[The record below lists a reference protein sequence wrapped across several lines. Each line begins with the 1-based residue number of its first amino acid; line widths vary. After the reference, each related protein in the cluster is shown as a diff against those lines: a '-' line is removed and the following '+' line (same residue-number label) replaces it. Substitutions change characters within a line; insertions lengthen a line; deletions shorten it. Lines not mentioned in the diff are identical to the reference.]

1 MPTLTNLISVNRYK
15 SVRIGY
21 DRDEHRFS
29 SIEAQI
35 DDAETD
41 DFYANIQFP
50 AQGEPTYATGISDLN
65 ILRTHYAEN
74 GGFLKLDGT
83 LIQPEIRGDWKLG
96 TTPESFAQ
104 YGFWNPLDAD
114 GWENYLQKLED
125 DGDFSRGVKKR
136 TESDAGTVTLEV
148 GGIKPKRNRS
158 KQANTGVSLERVEAS
173 QSGTS
178 IAFTLSIPYDQ
189 RLESD
194 DLDDYP
200 ELQAFVKWL
209 RSKQPQIQ
217 TDIADDFSADA
228 SFNNRTIT
236 FRQDPDDSASSITLS
251 FNDIFLFGQTIEG
264 TQYVFSYR
272 IRFTRDSGAV
282 ISPSD
287 LSGYFEDISVDLT
300 SSDDITEEPAFGAR
314 DVRLIG
320 KSVVFPDGAEIFYE
334 SGKYWK
340 KVKNANG
347 TIVYIPL
354 QEGSGETMH
363 YEQMPLNSVGRHLV
377 PDFTSPYSAIHFDGS
392 GVGSV
397 WFQYPNIMVRSPE
410 THTSWIIHNRST
422 LYDLDMF
429 DFNGQLFSVLLP
441 GQLAIVQMT
450 LHDNGNGELSVQRM
464 PTRRYIKQTNSQTFN
479 NRPNWSQGSF
489 IYVLPSMPT
498 TTIGAS
504 YDSFTFSSITRSI
517 TGANIDSYPDDQF
530 DFKEGVTVKYAGKL
544 DILASWNLD
553 AQGSGGIVNWN
564 GIRVWC
570 KRGTD
575 NPIIVG
581 TNSLP
586 ALVAGDE
593 RTYTLPAVHK
603 ARADDFIFFTHRIDA
618 ISGTVNVPQLRVE
631 IDQDPNITILHT
643 AA

>member
-1 MPTLTNLISVNRYK
+1 MARITSIDSTTRYSSVYIDYHHGTP
-15 SVRIGY
+15 RINNITAY
-21 DRDEHRFS
+21 
-29 SIEAQI
+29 I
-35 DDAETD
+35 DNTD
-41 DFYANIQFP
+41 DNAQVYFP
-50 AQGEPTYATGISDLN
+50 NTGDVIDSGQLAVLTV
-65 ILRTHYAEN
+65 LREHYAEH
-74 GGFLKLDGT
+74 GGFINDDGN
-83 LIQPEIRGDWKLG
+83 IVNIRINEWIHGD
-96 TTPESFAQ
+96 TPESFAEF
-104 YGFWNPLDAD
+104 GFWNPLDAE
-114 GWENYLQKLED
+114 GWEKYEQGLKTA
-125 DGDFSRGVKKR
+125 GDYSRGESKRIESDSGAITQEVHSVVPKKR
-136 TESDAGTVTLEV
+136 RSD
-148 GGIKPKRNRS
+148 
-158 KQANTGVSLERVEAS
+158 QANTGVSLERVEVA
-173 QSGTS
+173 QSGS
-178 IAFTLSIPYDQ
+178 KINFTITIPYGEQ
-189 RLESD
+189 VTAD
-194 DLDDYP
+194 DLDSRP
-200 ELQAFVKWL
+200 EIMAFVKWL
-209 RSKQPQIQ
+209 KDHQPETE
-217 TDIADDFSADA
+217 TDFADDVSEDA
-228 SFNNRTIT
+228 SFDGRSIS
-236 FRQDPDDSASSITLS
+236 FRQDPDDSTSEITL
-251 FNDIFLFGQTIEG
+251 DWDEVILIGQSPPGDTAYYIDFWR
-264 TQYVFSYR
+264 VV
-272 IRFTRDSGAV
+272 FTRSSGAE

-300 SSDDITEEPAFGAR
+300 SSDDITEEPAFGAQN
-314 DVRLIG
+314 VRLIG
-320 KSVVFPDGAEIFYE
+320 KSVVFPDGSEIFYE

-340 KVKNANG
+340 KVVNPNG

-354 QEGSGETMH
+354 QEGSGETLH

-377 PDFTSPYSAIHFDGS
+377 PDFTSPYSAVHFDGS

-397 WFQYPNIMVRSPE
+397 WFQYPDIMVRSPE
-410 THTSWIIHNRST
+410 THTSWIIHNRSA

-429 DFNGQLFSVLLP
+429 DFNGQLFAVLLP

-450 LHDNGNGELSVQRM
+450 LHENGNGELSVQLM
-464 PTRRYIKQTNSQTFN
+464 PARRYIKQTNSQTFN

-498 TTIGAS
+498 TTVGAS
-504 YDSFTFSSITRSI
+504 YDSFTYTGITRSI

-553 AQGSGGIVNWN
+553 AQGTGGIVNWN

-570 KRGTD
+570 KRGTA

>member
-1 MPTLTNLISVNRYK
+1 MATPTHLHAVNRYR
-15 SVRIGY
+15 SIEIGY
-21 DRDEHRFS
+21 RNDRKIIQHITARIDDDNDLY
-29 SIEAQI
+29 AQI
-35 DDAETD
+35 
-41 DFYANIQFP
+41 NFP
-50 AQGEPTYATGISDLN
+50 DVGEPNVAEQLADLN
-65 ILRTHYAEN
+65 ILRDHYAAN
-74 GGFLKLDGT
+74 GGFLRADGT
-83 LIQPEIRGDWKLG
+83 LIQPTISREWVLG

-104 YGFWNPLDAD
+104 FGLRNPFDPD
-114 GWENYLQKLED
+114 GWENYLQSLETA
-125 DGDFSRGVKKR
+125 GDFSRGETKRTVGESGAVTQEVHSVVPKKR
-136 TESDAGTVTLEV
+136 RSD
-148 GGIKPKRNRS
+148 
-158 KQANTGVSLERVEAS
+158 QANTGVSLERVEVA
-173 QSGTS
+173 QSGS
-178 IAFTLSIPYDQ
+178 KINFTITIPYGEQ
-189 RLESD
+189 VTAD
-194 DLDDYP
+194 DLDSRP
-200 ELQAFVKWL
+200 EIMAFVKWL
-209 RSKQPQIQ
+209 KDHQPETE
-217 TDIADDFSADA
+217 TDFADDFSEDA
-228 SFNNRTIT
+228 SFSGRSIS
-236 FRQDPDDSASSITLS
+236 FRQDPDDATSEMTLNSADVILV
-251 FNDIFLFGQTIEG
+251 GQTPVGETTYYIDFWR
-264 TQYVFSYR
+264 VV
-272 IRFTRDSGAV
+272 FTRSSGAE

-287 LSGYFEDISVDLT
+287 LSGFFEGVFIDLT
-300 SSDDITEEPAFGAR
+300 TSDDVTEEPAFGAQ

-320 KSVVFPDGAEIFYE
+320 KSVVFPDGSEIFYE

-340 KVKNANG
+340 KVVNPNG

-354 QEGSGETMH
+354 QEGSGETLH

-377 PDFTSPYSAIHFDGS
+377 PDFTSPYSAVHFDGS

-397 WFQYPNIMVRSPE
+397 WFQYPDIMVRSPE
-410 THTSWIIHNRST
+410 THTSWIIHNRSA

-429 DFNGQLFSVLLP
+429 DFNGQLFAVLLP

-450 LHDNGNGELSVQRM
+450 LHENGNGELSVQLM
-464 PTRRYIKQTNSQTFN
+464 PARRYIKQTNSQTFN

-498 TTIGAS
+498 VTVGAS
-504 YDSFTFSSITRSI
+504 YDSFTFTAITRSI

-553 AQGSGGIVNWN
+553 AQGTGGIANWN

-570 KRGTD
+570 KRGTA
-575 NPIIVG
+575 NPLIVG

-593 RTYTLPAVHK
+593 RTYTLPAVWK
-603 ARADDFIFFTHRIDA
+603 ARADDFIFFTHRIDS

>member
-1 MPTLTNLISVNRYK
+1 MPTQTNLISTNRYTRIDINYSNNLKVIK
-15 SVRIGY
+15 SITAY
-21 DRDEHRFS
+21 
-29 SIEAQI
+29 I
-35 DDAETD
+35 DDDDDDLYAE
-41 DFYANIQFP
+41 IQFP
-50 AQGEPTYATGISDLN
+50 DVGEPVGTSLADLN
-65 ILRTHYAEN
+65 ILRDHYADN
-74 GGFLKLDGT
+74 GGFLKSDGT
-83 LIQPEIRGDWKLG
+83 PTYIRMGNEWKHG
-96 TTPESFAQ
+96 STFESFAE
-104 YGFWNPLDAD
+104 YGLYNPMDPD
-114 GWENYLQKLED
+114 GWENYLQGRKTA
-125 DGDFSRGVKKR
+125 GDYSRGETKR
-136 TESDAGTVTLEV
+136 VVSDSGQVTQEV
-148 GGIKPKRNRS
+148 QSIVPKRRRS
-158 KQANTGVSLERVEAS
+158 DNSDTGVSLERVEAS
-173 QSGTS
+173 QSGTK
-178 IAFTLSIPYDQ
+178 INFTITIPYGE
-189 RLESD
+189 RVVAD
-194 DLDDYP
+194 DLDGRS
-200 ELQAFVKWL
+200 EIMAFIKWL
-209 RSKQPQIQ
+209 KDNQPETE
-217 TDIADDFSADA
+217 TDFADDASEDA
-228 SFNNRTIT
+228 SFDGRSIS
-236 FRQDPDDSASSITLS
+236 FRQDLDDSTSVITL
-251 FNDIFLFGQTIEG
+251 DWDEVILIGQSPPGDTAYYID
-264 TQYVFSYR
+264 FWR
-272 IRFTRDSGAV
+272 IVFTRSSGAE

-300 SSDDITEEPAFGAR
+300 SSDDITEEPAFGAQN
-314 DVRLIG
+314 VRLIG
-320 KSVVFPDGAEIFYE
+320 KSVVFPDGSEIFYE

-340 KVKNANG
+340 KVVNPNG

-354 QEGSGETMH
+354 QEGSGETLH

-377 PDFTSPYSAIHFDGS
+377 PDFTSPYSAVHFDGS

-397 WFQYPNIMVRSPE
+397 WFQYPDIMVRSPE
-410 THTSWIIHNRST
+410 THTSWIIHNRSA

-429 DFNGQLFSVLLP
+429 DFNNQLFAVLLP

-450 LHDNGNGELSVQRM
+450 LHENGNGELSVQLM
-464 PTRRYIKQTNSQTFN
+464 PARRYIKQTNSQTFN

-489 IYVLPSMPT
+489 IYVLPAMPT
-498 TTIGAS
+498 VTVGAS
-504 YDSFTFSSITRSI
+504 YDSFTFTAITRSI

-530 DFKEGVTVKYAGKL
+530 DFKEGVTVKYSGKL

-631 IDQDPNITILHT
+631 IDQDPNVTILHT